1 MDSIDSFNIVENGQT
16 VQESK
21 DIGCKWN
28 FVPKPKGT
36 MKRDREDS
44 SFDPF
49 KDNEVRCLV
58 REYIQNSVDAAQKI
72 NENKN
77 KKVLVTFSYGKLTC
91 SDYHC
96 CPLKIVDG

>member
-1 MDSIDSFNIVENGQT
+1 MDLDMFSSSEANQPITGN
-16 VQESK
+16 K
-21 DIGCKWN
+21 DLGCKWN

-58 REYIQNSVDAAQKI
+58 RDRHLPSE
-72 NENKN
+72 
-77 KKVLVTFSYGKLTC
+77 
-91 SDYHC
+91 
-96 CPLKIVDG
+96 DGLRMPCIRDMLPGLRRYRFRL